1 MKLITTISRALVGY
15 LFIFSGLIK
24 ANDPLGFSYK
34 LIEYFEK
41 FKEEF
46 SALGWLFDFMVD
58 WALPLAM
65 FIVVLEIVLGV
76 AVLTGYMK
84 KLTNLL
90 LLLLILFFTALTF
103 VSAQYEWV
111 RSCGCFGDA
120 IPLTPW
126 QSFIKDLVLLT
137 LILVIMAGQKHIE
150 ENEIDGPLFVLFG
163 LCLGFLVWLSS
174 KLNWYV
180 PVVFPTVLTL
190 LYIALNKVIKAKSA
204 LIATCI
210 GLLSSSWFTYQ
221 AYAHL
226 PFKDF
231 RAYAIGK
238 NIPEQMVG
246 VPSVLKYTYNLKNK
260 QTGKEI
266 HVEQFPPDYEKD
278 FEYLG
283 FDTTVIKAGIPA
295 KIHDFVLMNAD
306 KSDYTGDVLEN
317 PDLNFL
323 LVAYDLDKTNLDIQ
337 PAIKAFSD
345 ACAQNNI
352 MFKGATASTKEQVAT
367 METKFGQSFEYFYC
381 DAITLKTIIR
391 SNPGL
396 VALKN
401 GTVVGQWHYNDFP
414 SFEKAMELKK

>member
-1 MKLITTISRALVGY
+1 MKLITTISRALVGF

-34 LIEYFEK
+34 LSEYFEK
-41 FKEEF
+41 FKEEL
-46 SALGWLFDFMVD
+46 SALGWLFDFMHE

-103 VSAQYEWV
+103 VSAQFEWV

-137 LILVIMAGQKHIE
+137 LILIIMAGQKHIE
-150 ENEIDGPLFVLFG
+150 EAEIDTPLYALFA
-163 LCLGFLVWLSS
+163 LCLAFLVWLSS

-180 PVVFPTVLTL
+180 PAIYPSVLTL
-190 LYIALNKVIKAKSA
+190 VYIALNKLSKEKSA
-204 LIATCI
+204 LIATVL
-210 GLLSSSWFTYQ
+210 GLLSSCWFTYH

-246 VPSVLKYTYNLKNK
+246 VPSVLKYTYNLKDK
-260 QTGKEI
+260 ASGEMI
-266 HVEQFPPDYEKD
+266 HVESFPENYEAKY
-278 FEYLG
+278 EYVN
-283 FDTTVIKAGIPA
+283 FDTTVINAGIPA

-323 LVAYDLDKTNLDIQ
+323 LVSYDLDKTNLDIQ
-337 PAIKAFSD
+337 PAIKAFSEQ
-345 ACAQNNI
+345 CAKNNI
-352 MFKGATASTKEQVAT
+352 IYKGATASTKEQVAQL
-367 METKFGQSFEYFYC
+367 ESKYGQSFEYYFC
-381 DAITLKTIIR
+381 DAVTLKTIIR

-396 VALKN
+396 VAFKN

-414 SFEKAMELKK
+414 SFEEALKASK